1 MIIAAQDLIFSYYNS
16 YRRKYEKNLVF
27 FIKQVEERKY
37 INFIRYLVIFEL
49 NDIIEKNKYQL
60 IALKFGVL
68 TKHPFINYLRQQT
81 NKFKHGKKAAVLN
94 MWIQKNILHI
104 HNLIYQRTLYISPY
118 TSYNTFLEKVFDLDY
133 DLIVSKTKNL

>member
-1 MIIAAQDLIFSYYNS
+1 MIVASQDLIFSYYNS